1 MQTNMC
7 KVNLVHTIKGKHVAF
22 VILLAQPLY
31 LQFCGRIKVTT
42 ICGKIMA
49 EVEANKELPFSPMAI

>member
-1 MQTNMC
+1 M
-7 KVNLVHTIKGKHVAF
+7 HTIKGKHVAF